1 MRGEASHESWGT
13 VMRAF
18 PLCSQGQM
26 GTPLGTNAKYCAG
39 CYAEYYDGHSPEYC
53 AEYYGGYY
61 AKFYVEYYDGYY
73 TEYCAG
79 F

>member
-1 MRGEASHESWGT
+1 
-13 VMRAF
+13 
-18 PLCSQGQM
+18 M